1 MFELRYEEVIRDKMH
16 KIIELEYKRTKILD
30 QLKELKENIKDLD
43 EKEWT
48 NNEVGSVYVRGI
60 IYSFEVIR
68 DLLEQLKKID
78 QELIEMRNHND
89 SE

>member
-1 MFELRYEEVIRDKMH
+1 MDCTKDKMY
-16 KIIELEYKRTKILD
+16 KINELEYKRIKILD

-48 NNEVGSVYVRGI
+48 NNEVGSGYVRGI
-60 IYSFEVIR
+60 IYSFEAIR

-78 QELIEMRNHND
+78 QELIELRDLND
-89 SE
+89 SK

>member
-1 MFELRYEEVIRDKMH
+1 MPELIYEEVIRD

-30 QLKELKENIKDLD
+30 RLKELKENIKDLD

-78 QELIEMRNHND
+78 QELIELRNLKWKELLN
-89 SE
+89 

>member
-1 MFELRYEEVIRDKMH
+1 MDYTKDKMY
-16 KIIELEYKRTKILD
+16 KIIGLEYQRTKILD

-78 QELIEMRNHND
+78 QELIELRNLK
-89 SE
+89 

>member
-1 MFELRYEEVIRDKMH
+1 MNCAKDNMH
-16 KIIELEYKRTKILD
+16 KIIGLEYQRIRILD

-78 QELIEMRNHND
+78 QELIELRNLK
-89 SE
+89 

>member
-1 MFELRYEEVIRDKMH
+1 MDCTKDKMY
-16 KIIELEYKRTKILD
+16 KINELEYKRIKILD

-48 NNEVGSVYVRGI
+48 NNEVGSGYVRGI
-60 IYSFEVIR
+60 IYSFEAIR

-78 QELIEMRNHND
+78 QELIEMRNLND
-89 SE
+89 NK

>member
-1 MFELRYEEVIRDKMH
+1 MFELIYEEVIRDKMY
-16 KIIELEYKRTKILD
+16 KIIGLEYKRTKILD
-30 QLKELKENIKDLD
+30 QLKELKENIKDLN

-78 QELIEMRNHND
+78 QELIELRNLK
-89 SE
+89 

>member
-1 MFELRYEEVIRDKMH
+1 MDCTKDKMY
-16 KIIELEYKRTKILD
+16 KIIELEYQRTKILD
-30 QLKELKENIKDLD
+30 QLKELKENIKDLN

-78 QELIEMRNHND
+78 QELIELRNLK
-89 SE
+89 

>member
-1 MFELRYEEVIRDKMH
+1 MDCTKDKMY
-16 KIIELEYKRTKILD
+16 KIIGLEYQRTKILD

-78 QELIEMRNHND
+78 QELIELRNLK
-89 SE
+89 